1 MVLFEVPIAML
12 SSSSTA
18 LQTAFFKVKVKLSNT
33 LGNPEIQDGRS
44 CLKTLWA
51 SGKVVHKAG
60 CLYYQSVHY

>member
-18 LQTAFFKVKVKLSNT
+18 LQTAFFMGTVKLSNA
-33 LGNPEIQDGRS
+33 LGNPEIQNGRS
-44 CLKTLWA
+44 YLKTRWA